1 MPHLLLHVLMRPR
14 TPNAGR
20 PRPAHALL
28 VRRDATARWVLL
40 ASVLTAI
47 FIVLSPLAVAA
58 QPARDSTSGGLATPA
73 AIKRDASAFARRV
86 GLWASAGLGRGSAGL
101 TCPACQDTQTPA
113 LTAQFAVGGRVRE
126 RFHVGVA
133 LWSWLDVV
141 GDGVDRT
148 ARGLEVIARHYPSSD
163 SRWFLTG
170 GLGTSRFAIDDGDAR
185 FHASA
190 PALSLGLGWD
200 LPMRGVVL
208 SPMLAITSST
218 GGPLRSDRTGNAI
231 AEDARLGLWRTT
243 LSITWF

>member
-1 MPHLLLHVLMRPR
+1 MRPR
-14 TPNAGR
+14 LSKSDHLRASRGA
-20 PRPAHALL
+20 PARRGATGTTMLLTVLLGALL
-28 VRRDATARWVLL
+28 TVLWPFV
-40 ASVLTAI
+40 A
-47 FIVLSPLAVAA
+47 AA
-58 QPARDSTSGGLATPA
+58 QPARDTASGGLATPA
-73 AIKRDASAFARRV
+73 AIRRDASAFARRV

-101 TCPACQDTQTPA
+101 TCPACQDTQSPA
-113 LTAQFAVGGRVRE
+113 LTAQFAVGGRVHE
-126 RFHVGVA
+126 RFHVGVTM
-133 LWSWLDVV
+133 WNWLDVI

-148 ARGLEVIARHYPSSD
+148 ARGLEVIARHYPSST

-190 PALSLGLGWD
+190 PSLSLGLGWD

>member
-1 MPHLLLHVLMRPR
+1 MRPT
-14 TPNAGR
+14 TPHAGR
-20 PRPAHALL
+20 SRAFRASPE
-28 VRRDATARWVLL
+28 RRGAAGATVLL
-40 ASVLTAI
+40 TLLLTAI
-47 FIVLSPLAVAA
+47 LTALWPLAATA
-58 QPARDSTSGGLATPA
+58 QPTRDSTSGGLATPA
-73 AIKRDASAFARRV
+73 AIRRDASAFARRV

-148 ARGLEVIARHYPSSD
+148 ARGLEVIARHYPSRD

-185 FHASA
+185 FHAAA